1 MSNPTE
7 QDSSETNEALDMY
20 DRASSDTSQVEAA
33 SNPASNGGEEVDD
46 SADEATD
53 TASSFNARRR
63 ENAALRELDAKNTRR
78 EQENQLRKKVA
89 TWSLWFVLAQL
100 VITNTTI
107 VVYIAAMLV
116 LKQYVPTE
124 VLITWLSS
132 TIVEIIGI
140 LWVIARSLFPFHDR
154 HRDAKGEKHRS

>member
-1 MSNPTE
+1 MSQTE
-7 QDSSETNEALDMY
+7 QASSETDEALAMFN
-20 DRASSDTSQVEAA
+20 RASAATSHVPVAHGFA
-33 SNPASNGGEEVDD
+33 PDGGKGVDG
-46 SADEATD
+46 SADEATG

-63 ENAALRELDAKNTRR
+63 ENAALRKLDAKNTRR

-89 TWSLWFVLAQL
+89 TWSLWFVLGQL
-100 VITNTTI
+100 IVTMYATI
-107 VVYIAAMLV
+107 VAYIVTMLV
-116 LKQYVPTE
+116 LKQDVPTQ

-154 HRDAKGEKHRS
+154 HRDAKGEKRKP

>member
-1 MSNPTE
+1 
-7 QDSSETNEALDMY
+7 
-20 DRASSDTSQVEAA
+20 
-33 SNPASNGGEEVDD
+33 
-46 SADEATD
+46 
-53 TASSFNARRR
+53 
-63 ENAALRELDAKNTRR
+63 
-78 EQENQLRKKVA
+78 
-89 TWSLWFVLAQL
+89 
-100 VITNTTI
+100 
-107 VVYIAAMLV
+107 MLV

>member
-1 MSNPTE
+1 MSQTE
-7 QDSSETNEALDMY
+7 QASSETDEALAMFN
-20 DRASSDTSQVEAA
+20 RASAA
-33 SNPASNGGEEVDD
+33 TAYVSVVPGSAPDGGEGVDG
-46 SADEATD
+46 SADEATG

-63 ENAALRELDAKNTRR
+63 ENAALRKLDAKNTRR
-78 EQENQLRKKVA
+78 EQENQLRKEVA
-89 TWSLWFVLAQL
+89 TWSLWFVLTQL

-107 VVYIAAMLV
+107 VAYIVTMLV

-154 HRDAKGEKHRS
+154 HRDTKGEKHKS

>member
-1 MSNPTE
+1 MRKTRDANK
-7 QDSSETNEALDMY
+7 
-20 DRASSDTSQVEAA
+20 RTSC
-33 SNPASNGGEEVDD
+33 
-46 SADEATD
+46 
-53 TASSFNARRR
+53 ARKWRPGHYGSW
-63 ENAALRELDAKNTRR
+63 LT
-78 EQENQLRKKVA
+78 
-89 TWSLWFVLAQL
+89 QL

-107 VVYIAAMLV
+107 VAYIVTMLV

-154 HRDAKGEKHRS
+154 HRDTKGEKHKS

>member
-1 MSNPTE
+1 MTAYSQHERVLTRP
-7 QDSSETNEALDMY
+7 AL
-20 DRASSDTSQVEAA
+20 
-33 SNPASNGGEEVDD
+33 
-46 SADEATD
+46 
-53 TASSFNARRR
+53 
-63 ENAALRELDAKNTRR
+63 
-78 EQENQLRKKVA
+78 
-89 TWSLWFVLAQL
+89 
-100 VITNTTI
+100 
-107 VVYIAAMLV
+107 AAMLV

>member
-1 MSNPTE
+1 MSERDPDE
-7 QDSSETNEALDMY
+7 SGDALAMY
-20 DRASSDTSQVEAA
+20 SKASNDTSQVEAA
-33 SNPASNGGEEVDD
+33 FNPASNGGEKVDD

-89 TWSLWFVLAQL
+89 TWSLWFVLGQL
-100 VITNTTI
+100 VVTNTTI
-107 VVYIAAMLV
+107 VAYIVTMLV
-116 LKQYVPTE
+116 VRQCVPTE
-124 VLITWLSS
+124 VLVTWLSS

-140 LWVIARSLFPFHDR
+140 LWVIARSLFPFRDRRHDTE
-154 HRDAKGEKHRS
+154 GEKRR